1 MKDIAVIILTYNEEQ
16 HIKRCI
22 ESVMCFSE
30 EILVVDSF
38 STDST
43 VQISEQLGAK
53 VVQHSFVNQAQQL
66 NWFLEAYDINS
77 QWILRLDA
85 DEIIMPELS
94 KTIECQIA
102 KFSPSISGATINR
115 RIYFQGQWIRYGGI
129 YPIPVLRLWKNKRA
143 ICEDRWMDEHM
154 IVDGEIVNL
163 EGDLSDINL
172 NNLTWWIN
180 KHNNYASRE
189 AIEVLLANEKI
200 PESSRTLQLDSVA
213 ARKRWI
219 KEVIYSKIPTG
230 IRALLYFIYRYF
242 LRFGFLDGSKGAVF
256 HILQGFWYRFLVD
269 QKVKEVQRLMRNDG
283 AKLEDIVRKE
293 FRIDI
298 NKLTGDSL

>member
-1 MKDIAVIILTYNEEQ
+1 LYDKYL
-16 HIKRCI
+16 
-22 ESVMCFSE
+22 VMA
-30 EILVVDSF
+30 DS
-38 STDST
+38 SR
-43 VQISEQLGAK
+43 
-53 VVQHSFVNQAQQL
+53 
-66 NWFLEAYDINS
+66 
-77 QWILRLDA
+77 ILRGTYASFLNFKLVLDV
-85 DEIIMPELS
+85 
-94 KTIECQIA
+94 
-102 KFSPSISGATINR
+102 INTL
-115 RIYFQGQWIRYGGI
+115 YT
-129 YPIPVLRLWKNKRA
+129 KRTNSYLY
-143 ICEDRWMDEHM
+143 
-154 IVDGEIVNL
+154 DGEIVNL

-200 PESSRTLQLDSVA
+200 PESSCTLQLDSVA

-293 FRIDI
+293 FSIDI
-298 NKLTGDSL
+298 NKLTDDSL